1 MRTARAGVTLIEL
14 LIVMVLGLIVIAGAF
29 NTLLSQGEAYG
40 TLNAMAATQ
49 QDNRMGIDLLTA
61 ELREVS
67 PNPSV
72 LTDSD
77 ITAASSTSIQFRALR
92 DFGIIVAQ
100 HPINKKITVVPRGV
114 WSSGAGDSVLVY
126 VDDDQS
132 VAHDDDWQRG
142 ELKSASAVSCPN
154 TTLSLALGTI
164 LPVGSTCT
172 ELELITAMQHDNIF
186 PGGPV
191 RAFDLVTYAVDTW
204 DGVPMLLRTEGGGE
218 PIPVLR
224 VQDDDGFELRYFD
237 EAGNEITGTSL
248 DAASRASVRR
258 IQVVLRG
265 ERRSVRADTYQDALV
280 TDVYLRGS

>member
-1 MRTARAGVTLIEL
+1 MRTARAGVTMIEL
-14 LIVMVLGLIVIAGAF
+14 LIVMVLGLIVVAGAF
-29 NTLLSQGEAYG
+29 NTLISQGEAYG

-67 PNPSV
+67 PAPSV

-77 ITAASSTSIQFRALR
+77 ITAATATSVQFRALR
-92 DFGIIVAQ
+92 DFGIVVAQ
-100 HPINKKITVVPRGV
+100 HPINKKITVAPRGV
-114 WSSGAGDSVLVY
+114 PSFAAGDSILVY
-126 VDDDQS
+126 VDDDQT

-142 ELKSASAVSCPN
+142 ELKSASDVSCPT
-154 TTLSLALGTI
+154 TTLAIALGSLLGGDCI
-164 LPVGSTCT
+164 

-186 PGGPV
+186 SGAPV
-191 RAFDLVTYAVDTW
+191 RSFDLVTYAVGTW
-204 DGVPMLLRTEGGGE
+204 DGVPMLLRRQGE
-218 PIPVLR
+218 ADPIPILR

-237 EAGNEITGTSL
+237 GAGNEITGTPL
-248 DAASRASVRR
+248 DAAARASVRR

-265 ERRSVRADTYQDALV
+265 ERRSVRADTYQDALI